1 MLAITATAIAGKDW
15 APPRLLHNLVPRFA
29 SGLHPPRFLSAPL
42 TGAGRLHPEKN
53 DKEGLTMFSKHS
65 HPLTNSSAR
74 IEPVRGQVAD
84 LCASVPV
91 YAD

>member
-1 MLAITATAIAGKDW
+1 
-15 APPRLLHNLVPRFA
+15 
-29 SGLHPPRFLSAPL
+29 
-42 TGAGRLHPEKN
+42 
-53 DKEGLTMFSKHS
+53 MFSKHS
-65 HPLTNSSAR
+65 HPLTDSSVR